1 MTREDLL
8 KSSDYWIE
16 IIQNKIFSDLI
27 EYIEDNNISNEQ
39 LREILGVSK
48 GRVSQIKSGN
58 NLNFRIDSL
67 VKLCI
72 SINKIP
78 DFQLVDITE
87 FIKREEES
95 SMSLVFKETKHI
107 QKPADEMIR
116 YKQGLK
122 YSKIYLPIDTTKR
135 LEPVLISSEILKK
148 FRCLDILFAIDR
160 ICKIIDVIKMPYF

>member
-1 MTREDLL
+1 M
-8 KSSDYWIE
+8 
-16 IIQNKIFSDLI
+16 
-27 EYIEDNNISNEQ
+27 
-39 LREILGVSK
+39 
-48 GRVSQIKSGN
+48 
-58 NLNFRIDSL
+58 

-135 LEPVLISSEILKK
+135 LEPVLISSENLSSEIN
-148 FRCLDILFAIDR
+148 AA
-160 ICKIIDVIKMPYF
+160 